1 MVMAKR
7 SIRDLDVQNKRVL
20 LRVDYN
26 VPMSKDG
33 AITDDKRILET
44 LPTIRYLLDKNAII
58 ILVTHMGRPDGKIV
72 ESLRLDKIAQRLSAL
87 LGKPVNKL
95 NSVVGPDVTEV
106 VANAKPGD
114 IIMLENV
121 RFLKEEKNGS
131 EELAKKL
138 AALADVYVDDAFATA
153 HRPDTSVAGVP
164 QFLPSAAGFLLEKEI
179 NILETVT
186 TSAKKPFIAILG
198 GAKVS
203 DKIGLIK
210 NLLTKTDAILIGGGM
225 AFTFLKAIGYAIGF
239 SLVEEDYLKVADEI
253 IEAAKTRGTRL
264 LLPVDVMV
272 TNEIK
277 AGSSHR
283 IVDIEEIPADQIGV
297 DIGPKTIQAF
307 KEEIAKANTIIWNG
321 PMGVIEIAEF
331 AEGTKSLARIIAA
344 RSGAL
349 TVAGGGE
356 TASVIDAL
364 NLQSDFKHVSTGG
377 GAFLEYLE
385 GKQLPGIEA
394 IDSVD

>member
-1 MVMAKR
+1 MAKR

-58 ILVTHMGRPDGKIV
+58 ILVTHMGRPGGKIV

-95 NSVVGPDVTEV
+95 NSVVGPDVTKV

-121 RFLKEEKNGS
+121 RFLKEENNGS

-225 AFTFLKAIGYAIGF
+225 AFTFLKAMGYAIGF

-264 LLPVDVMV
+264 LLPVDVII

-277 AGSSHR
+277 TGSSHR

-297 DIGPKTIQAF
+297 DIGPKTIEVFEA
-307 KEEIAKANTIIWNG
+307 EIAKANTIIWNG

-331 AEGTKSLARIIAA
+331 AEGTKSLARVIAA

-364 NLQSDFKHVSTGG
+364 NLQNDFKHVSTGG

>member
-1 MVMAKR
+1 MAKR

-307 KEEIAKANTIIWNG
+307 REEIAKANTIIWNG

>member
-1 MVMAKR
+1 MAKR
-7 SIRDLDVQNKRVL
+7 SIKELDVRNKKVL

-26 VPMSKDG
+26 VPISKEG
-33 AITDDKRILET
+33 AITDDKRIIET
-44 LPTIRYLLDKNAII
+44 LPTIRYLLENDAVV
-58 ILVTHMGRPDGKIV
+58 ILVTHLGRPDGKVV
-72 ESLRLDKIAQRLSAL
+72 ESLRLDKVAQRLSTL
-87 LGKPVNKL
+87 LGKPVKKL
-95 NSVVGPDVTEV
+95 DSVIGPDVTEA
-106 VANAKPGD
+106 VASARPGD
-114 IIMLENV
+114 VLMLENV
-121 RFLKEEKNGS
+121 RFMKEEKTGS
-131 EELAKKL
+131 EELAKSL
-138 AALADVYVDDAFATA
+138 ASLADVYVDDAFATA

-179 NILETVT
+179 QVLETVT
-186 TSAKKPFIAILG
+186 TSAKRPFVAILG

-225 AFTFLKAIGYAIGF
+225 AFTFLKAMGYGVGF

-253 IEAAKTRGTRL
+253 LESAKAQGTRIV
-264 LLPVDVMV
+264 LPVDVVV

-277 AGSSHR
+277 AGNPHR
-283 IVDIEEIPADQIGV
+283 TVDIEEIPTDQIGV
-297 DIGPKTIQAF
+297 DIGPRTIKAF
-307 KEEIAKANTIIWNG
+307 TNETSVASTIIWNG
-321 PMGVIEIAEF
+321 PMGVIEIPEF
-331 AEGTKSLARIIAA
+331 AEGTKALARAIAA
-344 RSGAL
+344 NKEAL

-364 NLQSDFKHVSTGG
+364 GLQNDFKHVSTGG

>member
-1 MVMAKR
+1 MTKR

-95 NSVVGPDVTEV
+95 NSVVGPDVTEA

-179 NILETVT
+179 DVLETVT

-225 AFTFLKAIGYAIGF
+225 AFTFLKAMGYAIGF

-253 IEAAKTRGTRL
+253 IEAAKAKGTRL
-264 LLPVDVMV
+264 LLPVDVIV

-277 AGSSHR
+277 AGSSHH

-297 DIGPKTIQAF
+297 DIGPKTIEAF
-307 KEEIAKANTIIWNG
+307 EAEIAKANTIIWNG

-331 AEGTKSLARIIAA
+331 AEGTKSLARVIAA
-344 RSGAL
+344 RSDAL

-364 NLQSDFKHVSTGG
+364 NLQNDFKHVSTGG

-394 IDSVD
+394 IDSAD

>member
-1 MVMAKR
+1 MTKR
-7 SIRDLDVQNKRVL
+7 SIKDLDVQNKRVL

-26 VPMSKDG
+26 VPVSKDG

-44 LPTIRYLLDKNAII
+44 LPTIRYLLDKNATI

-95 NSVVGPDVTEV
+95 NSVVGPDVTKV

-179 NILETVT
+179 NVLETVT

-225 AFTFLKAIGYAIGF
+225 AFTFLKAMGYAIGF

-253 IEAAKTRGTRL
+253 IVAAKTRGTRL
-264 LLPVDVMV
+264 LLPVDVIV

-297 DIGPKTIQAF
+297 DIGPKTIEVFGA
-307 KEEIAKANTIIWNG
+307 EIAKANTIIWNG

-331 AEGTKSLARIIAA
+331 AEGTKSLARVIAA

-364 NLQSDFKHVSTGG
+364 NLQNDFKHVSTGG

>member
-1 MVMAKR
+1 MTKR

-44 LPTIRYLLDKNAII
+44 LPTIRYLLDKNATI

-95 NSVVGPDVTEV
+95 NSVVGPDVTKV

-179 NILETVT
+179 DVLETIT

-225 AFTFLKAIGYAIGF
+225 AFTFLKAMGYAIGF

-264 LLPVDVMV
+264 LLPVDVVV

-297 DIGPKTIQAF
+297 DIGPKTIEAF
-307 KEEIAKANTIIWNG
+307 EAEIAKANTIIWNG

-331 AEGTKSLARIIAA
+331 AEGTKSLARVIAE

-364 NLQSDFKHVSTGG
+364 NLQNDFKHVSTGG

-394 IDSVD
+394 IDSAD

>member
-1 MVMAKR
+1 MTKR
-7 SIRDLDVQNKRVL
+7 GIKDLDVQNKRVL

-26 VPMSKDG
+26 VPVSKDG

-131 EELAKKL
+131 EELAKEL
-138 AALADVYVDDAFATA
+138 AALAEVYVDDAFATA

-179 NILETVT
+179 DVLETVT
-186 TSAKKPFIAILG
+186 TSARKPFIAILG

-225 AFTFLKAIGYAIGF
+225 AFTFLKAMGYAIGF

-264 LLPVDVMV
+264 LLPVDVIV

-277 AGSSHR
+277 TGNPYR

-297 DIGPKTIQAF
+297 DIGPKTIRAF
-307 KEEIAKANTIIWNG
+307 EEEIAKASTIIWNG
-321 PMGVIEIAEF
+321 PMGVIEIDEF
-331 AEGTKSLARIIAA
+331 AEATKALARIIAA
-344 RSGAL
+344 RSDAL

-364 NLQSDFKHVSTGG
+364 NLQHDFKHVSTGG

-394 IDSVD
+394 IDSAD

>member
-1 MVMAKR
+1 MTKR
-7 SIRDLDVQNKRVL
+7 SIKDLDVQNKRVL

-26 VPMSKDG
+26 VPVSKDG

-44 LPTIRYLLDKNAII
+44 LPTIRYLLDKNATV

-72 ESLRLDKIAQRLSAL
+72 ESLRLDKIAQRLSSL

-95 NSVVGPDVTEV
+95 NSVIGPDVTEV
-106 VANAKPGD
+106 VANAKPGE

-179 NILETVT
+179 DVLETVT
-186 TSAKKPFIAILG
+186 TSARKPFIAILG

-225 AFTFLKAIGYAIGF
+225 AFTFLKAMGYAIGF

-264 LLPVDVMV
+264 LLPMDVIV

-307 KEEIAKANTIIWNG
+307 EEEIAKASTIIWNG
-321 PMGVIEIAEF
+321 PMGVIEIDEF
-331 AEGTKSLARIIAA
+331 AEGTKSLARIVAM
-344 RSGAL
+344 RSDAL

-364 NLQSDFKHVSTGG
+364 NLQHDFKHVSTGG

>member
-1 MVMAKR
+1 MTKR
-7 SIRDLDVQNKRVL
+7 SIKDLDVQNKRVL

-26 VPMSKDG
+26 VPVSKDG

-44 LPTIRYLLDKNAII
+44 LPTIRYLLDKNATV

-72 ESLRLDKIAQRLSAL
+72 ESLRLDKIAQRLSSL

-95 NSVVGPDVTEV
+95 NSVIGPDVTEV

-179 NILETVT
+179 DVLETVT
-186 TSAKKPFIAILG
+186 TSARKPFIAILG

-225 AFTFLKAIGYAIGF
+225 AFTFLKAMGYAIGF

-264 LLPVDVMV
+264 LLPMDVIV

-307 KEEIAKANTIIWNG
+307 EEEIAKASTIIWNG
-321 PMGVIEIAEF
+321 PMGVIEIDEF
-331 AEGTKSLARIIAA
+331 AEGTKSLARIVAM
-344 RSGAL
+344 RSDAL

-364 NLQSDFKHVSTGG
+364 NLQHDFKHVSTGG

>member
-1 MVMAKR
+1 MAKR

-44 LPTIRYLLDKNAII
+44 LPTIRYLLDKNATI

-95 NSVVGPDVTEV
+95 NSVVGPDVTEA

-179 NILETVT
+179 DVLETVT

-225 AFTFLKAIGYAIGF
+225 AFTFLKAMGYAIGF

-253 IEAAKTRGTRL
+253 IEAAKAKGTRL
-264 LLPVDVMV
+264 LLPVDVIV

-277 AGSSHR
+277 AGSSHH

-297 DIGPKTIQAF
+297 DIGPKTIEAF
-307 KEEIAKANTIIWNG
+307 EAEIAKANTIIWNG

-331 AEGTKSLARIIAA
+331 AEGTKSLAQVIAA
-344 RSGAL
+344 RSDAL

-364 NLQSDFKHVSTGG
+364 NLQNDFKHVSTGG

-394 IDSVD
+394 IDSAD

>member
-1 MVMAKR
+1 MAKR
-7 SIRDLDVQNKRVL
+7 SIRDLDVRNKRVL
-20 LRVDYN
+20 VRVDYN
-26 VPMSKDG
+26 VPISKDG

-44 LPTIRYLLDKNAII
+44 LPTIRYLLEQNAIV
-58 ILVTHMGRPDGKIV
+58 ILVTHMGRPDGKVV
-72 ESLRLDKIAQRLSAL
+72 ESLRLDKIAQRLSTL

-95 NSVVGPDVTEV
+95 NSVVGSDVTKAVSE
-106 VANAKPGD
+106 AKPGD

-121 RFLKEEKNGS
+121 RFLKEEKND
-131 EELAKKL
+131 ENDELAKQL

-179 NILETVT
+179 NVLEAVT
-186 TSAKKPFIAILG
+186 LSAKKPFIAILG

-210 NLLTKTDAILIGGGM
+210 NLLTKTDSILIGGGM
-225 AFTFLKAIGYAIGF
+225 AFTFLKAMGYAIGF
-239 SLVEEDYLKVADEI
+239 SLVEEDYLKVANEI
-253 IEAAKTRGTRL
+253 MQDAKARGVRL
-264 LLPVDVMV
+264 LLPADVVV
-272 TNEIK
+272 TSEIK
-277 AGSSHR
+277 AGNSYNT
-283 IVDIEEIPADQIGV
+283 VDIEEIPADQIGV
-297 DIGPKTIQAF
+297 DIGPKTTKAF
-307 KEEIAKANTIIWNG
+307 GEEVARAKTIIWNG
-321 PMGVIEIAEF
+321 PMGVIEIPEF
-331 AEGTKSLARIIAA
+331 AEGTKALARLIAA
-344 RSGAL
+344 NSDAL

-364 NLQSDFKHVSTGG
+364 NLQSQFKHVSTGG

>member
-1 MVMAKR
+1 MAKR
-7 SIRDLDVQNKRVL
+7 SIKDLDVQNKRVL

-44 LPTIRYLLDKNAII
+44 LPTIRYLLDKNATI

-179 NILETVT
+179 NVLETVT

-225 AFTFLKAIGYAIGF
+225 AFTFLKAMGYTVGF

-264 LLPVDVMV
+264 LLPVDVIV

-297 DIGPKTIQAF
+297 DIGPKTIQTFEA
-307 KEEIAKANTIIWNG
+307 EIAKANTIIWNG

-331 AEGTKSLARIIAA
+331 AEGTKSLARVIAA
-344 RSGAL
+344 RSDAL

-364 NLQSDFKHVSTGG
+364 NLQNEFKHVSTGG

-394 IDSVD
+394 IDSAD

>member
-1 MVMAKR
+1 MTKR

-44 LPTIRYLLDKNAII
+44 LPTIRYLLDKNATI

-95 NSVVGPDVTEV
+95 NSVVGPDVTKV

-225 AFTFLKAIGYAIGF
+225 AFTFLKAMGYAIGF

-264 LLPVDVMV
+264 LLPVDVII

-277 AGSSHR
+277 TGSSHR

-297 DIGPKTIQAF
+297 DIGPKTIEVFEA
-307 KEEIAKANTIIWNG
+307 EIAKANTIIWNG

-331 AEGTKSLARIIAA
+331 AEGTKSLARVIAA

-364 NLQSDFKHVSTGG
+364 NLQNDFKHVSTGG

-394 IDSVD
+394 IDSAD

>member
-1 MVMAKR
+1 MAKR
-7 SIRDLDVQNKRVL
+7 SIKDLDVQNKRVL

-44 LPTIRYLLDKNAII
+44 LPTIRYLLDKNATI

-179 NILETVT
+179 DVLETVT

-225 AFTFLKAIGYAIGF
+225 AFTFLKAMGYAIGF

-307 KEEIAKANTIIWNG
+307 EAEIAKANTIIWNG
-321 PMGVIEIAEF
+321 PMGVIEIVEF
-331 AEGTKSLARIIAA
+331 AEGTKSLARAIAA

-364 NLQSDFKHVSTGG
+364 NLQNDFKHVSTGG

>member
-1 MVMAKR
+1 MTKR
-7 SIRDLDVQNKRVL
+7 SIKDLDVRNKRVL

-44 LPTIRYLLDKNAII
+44 LPTIRYLLDRNATI

-179 NILETVT
+179 DILETVT

-225 AFTFLKAIGYAIGF
+225 AFTFLKAMGYAIGF
-239 SLVEEDYLKVADEI
+239 SLVEEDYLKVAEEI

-283 IVDIEEIPADQIGV
+283 IVDIEEIPPDQIGV

-307 KEEIAKANTIIWNG
+307 EAEIAKANTIIWNG
-321 PMGVIEIAEF
+321 PMGVIEIGEF
-331 AEGTKSLARIIAA
+331 AEGTKSLARVIAA

-364 NLQSDFKHVSTGG
+364 NLQNDFKHVSTGG

>member
-1 MVMAKR
+1 MAKR
-7 SIRDLDVQNKRVL
+7 SIKDLDVKNKRVL

-26 VPMSKDG
+26 VPVSKEG

-44 LPTIRYLLDKNAII
+44 LPTIRYLLERDAIVI
-58 ILVTHMGRPDGKIV
+58 IVTHMGRPDGKVV
-72 ESLRLDKIAQRLSAL
+72 ESLRLDKVAQRLSAL
-87 LGKPVNKL
+87 VGKPVNKL
-95 NSVVGPDVTEV
+95 NSVIGPDVTEA
-106 VANAKPGD
+106 VANAKAGE

-121 RFLKEEKNGS
+121 RFLKEEKTGS
-131 EELAKKL
+131 EELAKQL

-164 QFLPSAAGFLLEKEI
+164 QFLPSAAGFLLQKEI
-179 NILETVT
+179 DVLETVT
-186 TSAKKPFIAILG
+186 TSAKKPFLAILG

-210 NLLTKTDAILIGGGM
+210 NLLAKTDAVLIGGGM
-225 AFTFLKAIGYAIGF
+225 AFTFLKAKGYGVGF

-253 IEAAKTRGTRL
+253 IEEVKSRGTRL
-264 LLPVDVMV
+264 LLPVDVIV

-277 AGSSHR
+277 EGSSHGA
-283 IVDIEEIPADQIGV
+283 VDIEEIPADRIGV
-297 DIGPKTIQAF
+297 DIGPETLALF
-307 KEEIAKANTIIWNG
+307 EAEIAKANTIIWNG
-321 PMGVIEIAEF
+321 PMGVIEIGEF
-331 AEGTKSLARIIAA
+331 AEGTKALARAIA
-344 RSGAL
+344 SNSNAL

-364 NLQSDFKHVSTGG
+364 GLQKDFKHVSTGG

>member
-1 MVMAKR
+1 MPKR
-7 SIRDLDVQNKRVL
+7 NIKDLDVQNKRVL

-95 NSVVGPDVTEV
+95 NSVVGPDVTEA

-121 RFLKEEKNGS
+121 RFLKGEKNGS

-164 QFLPSAAGFLLEKEI
+164 QFLPSAAGFLLQKEI
-179 NILETVT
+179 DVLETVT

-210 NLLTKTDAILIGGGM
+210 NLLIKTDAILIGGGM
-225 AFTFLKAIGYAIGF
+225 AFTFLKAMGYGVGF

-253 IEAAKTRGTRL
+253 IEAAKTRGTHL
-264 LLPVDVMV
+264 LLPVDVIV

-277 AGSSHR
+277 TGSSHR

-297 DIGPKTIQAF
+297 DIGPKTIETFEA
-307 KEEIAKANTIIWNG
+307 EIAKANTIIWNG

-331 AEGTKSLARIIAA
+331 AEGTKSLARLIAA

-364 NLQSDFKHVSTGG
+364 NLQNDFKHVSTGG

>member
-1 MVMAKR
+1 MTKR

-44 LPTIRYLLDKNAII
+44 LPTIRYLLDKNATI

-179 NILETVT
+179 NVLETVT

-225 AFTFLKAIGYAIGF
+225 AFTFLKAMGYTVGF

-264 LLPVDVMV
+264 LLPVDVIV

-297 DIGPKTIQAF
+297 DIGPKTIQTFEA
-307 KEEIAKANTIIWNG
+307 EIAKANTIIWNG

-331 AEGTKSLARIIAA
+331 AEGTKSLARVIAA
-344 RSGAL
+344 RSDAL

-356 TASVIDAL
+356 TASVIDTL
-364 NLQSDFKHVSTGG
+364 NLQNEFKHVSTGG

-394 IDSVD
+394 IDSAD

>member
-1 MVMAKR
+1 MTKR

-44 LPTIRYLLDKNAII
+44 LPTIRYLLDKNATI

-179 NILETVT
+179 NVLETVT

-225 AFTFLKAIGYAIGF
+225 AFTFLKAMGYTVGF

-264 LLPVDVMV
+264 LLPVDVIV

-277 AGSSHR
+277 AGGSHR
-283 IVDIEEIPADQIGV
+283 MVDIEEIPADQIGV
-297 DIGPKTIQAF
+297 DIGPKTIQTFEA
-307 KEEIAKANTIIWNG
+307 EIAKANTIIWNG

-331 AEGTKSLARIIAA
+331 AEGTKSLARVIAA
-344 RSGAL
+344 RSDAL

-364 NLQSDFKHVSTGG
+364 NLQNEFKHVSTGG

-394 IDSVD
+394 IDSAD

>member
-1 MVMAKR
+1 MTKR

-44 LPTIRYLLDKNAII
+44 LPTIRYLLDKNATI

-95 NSVVGPDVTEV
+95 NSVVGPDVTKV
-106 VANAKPGD
+106 VANAKSGD

-225 AFTFLKAIGYAIGF
+225 AFTFLKAMGYAIGF

-264 LLPVDVMV
+264 LLPVDVII

-277 AGSSHR
+277 TGSSHR

-297 DIGPKTIQAF
+297 DIGPKTIEVFEA
-307 KEEIAKANTIIWNG
+307 EIAKANTIIWNG

-331 AEGTKSLARIIAA
+331 AEGTKSLARVIAA

-364 NLQSDFKHVSTGG
+364 NLQNDFKHVSTGG

-394 IDSVD
+394 IDSAD